1 MKQITK
7 QEAIQLLEEIGN
19 LATVYVPYKDK
30 YGEPCERV
38 VLDES
43 MVYNPIT
50 NGQLGMSTIKSKKSN
65 AVRAMEQIVKIKAKQ
80 FRVHSN
86 YYHWATE
93 NYEIVNE

>member
-1 MKQITK
+1 MKQITE
-7 QEAIQLLEEIGN
+7 QEAVELFEKIGN
-19 LATVYVPYKDK
+19 LATVYVPCKDK

-50 NGQLGMSTIKSKKSN
+50 NGQLGMSTAKSKKSS
-65 AVRAMEQIVKIKAKQ
+65 AVRAMEQLAKIKAKQ

-86 YYHWATE
+86 YYHWATG